1 MSDAHYRFERILV
14 ERRDAGIVVFTINRP
29 ERMNATDDV
38 LHREFALLP
47 RRFDEDDAA
56 RVAVLTGAGK
66 AFSAGGDYAAIAA
79 EADDYARQLALTP
92 EKPQIVGG
100 MPACRTPTRSTGTAS
115 WRERE

>member
-1 MSDAHYRFERILV
+1 MRRREASSRLLAQMTNTYCPYRSSGRKRFQCTRRSAIGWPDMSDAHYRFERILV

-56 RVAVLTGAGK
+56 RVAVLTEIG
-66 AFSAGGDYAAIAA
+66 
-79 EADDYARQLALTP
+79 R
-92 EKPQIVGG
+92 
-100 MPACRTPTRSTGTAS
+100 AS
-115 WRERE
+115 CRERVCPYV